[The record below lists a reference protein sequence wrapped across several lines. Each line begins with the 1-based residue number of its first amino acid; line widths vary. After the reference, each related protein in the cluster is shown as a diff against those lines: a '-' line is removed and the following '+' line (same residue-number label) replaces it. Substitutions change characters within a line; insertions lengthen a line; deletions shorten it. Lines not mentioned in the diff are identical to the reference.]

1 MLRSYGLALGFTA
14 AVSGIIKQLVM
25 YRGSTLKHYL
35 AALFVSLLLTMFA
48 AVILAVLWER
58 AWHAPVFVCFAA
70 TTHAL
75 LFYRPELAA
84 GYGDLA
90 AKIVMAVAVTV
101 WVLATIGCY
110 LRRRLRAMD

>member
-58 AWHAPVFVCFAA
+58 PWQAPVFVCLTA
-70 TTHAL
+70 TISAL
-75 LFYRPELAA
+75 LFYRPELMG
-84 GYGDLA
+84 GYQTLA
-90 AKIVMAVAVTV
+90 ANVVIVVAFTV